1 MDNPHKLGSGLRRVA
16 GATRNSL
23 AGLAAALRNEAAF
36 RQLAL
41 LALILVPLGYWL
53 GKTGVERA
61 LLAGTALLP
70 LMVELLNA
78 AIEAVVDRISLER
91 HPLAGRA
98 KDLGSAAVMLAM
110 FIAAAVWIPIL
121 LDR

>member
-1 MDNPHKLGSGLRRVA
+1 MAV
-16 GATRNSL
+16 
-23 AGLAAALRNEAAF
+23 F
-36 RQLAL
+36 
-41 LALILVPLGYWL
+41 LVPLGFWL
-53 GKTGVERA
+53 GRSGVERA
-61 LLAGTALLP
+61 LLAGAALLP
-70 LMVELLNA
+70 LMGELLNA

-110 FIAAAVWIPIL
+110 AIAAAVWVPIL